1 MSDSQL
7 NILKS
12 AVKNGTEVT
21 FNLHQVWLEIPKMKL
36 IFHRNLWLIHPQ
48 ASKIRK
54 TSANCSSANIK
65 CSKAQLS
72 KMIQSRGFVTD
83 ISGIISGLDKFVSFP
98 SKVLKSYSKELC
110 NIYTKNNLFIDAEL
124 NMIGKRIKEK
134 FGSGITLTK
143 NEIENVIKVLNSFE
157 NREILLKETT
167 RKNTS
172 QEGGFLSFLGLLMTA
187 GLPLMKKCIYTS
199 I

>member
-1 MSDSQL
+1 
-7 NILKS
+7 
-12 AVKNGTEVT
+12 
-21 FNLHQVWLEIPKMKL
+21 
-36 IFHRNLWLIHPQ
+36 
-48 ASKIRK
+48 
-54 TSANCSSANIK
+54 
-65 CSKAQLS
+65 
-72 KMIQSRGFVTD
+72 
-83 ISGIISGLDKFVSFP
+83 
-98 SKVLKSYSKELC
+98 
-110 NIYTKNNLFIDAEL
+110 
-124 NMIGKRIKEK
+124 MIGKRIKEK
-134 FGSGITLTK
+134 FGLGITLTK